1 MSDID
6 NRLGD
11 VAYTMTK
18 QIDGNHR
25 KGMPVLAVLDDIL
38 LAAVLGSEILTEA
51 QRLRLYPCLL
61 QLYEDKMLTAI
72 LLAYRSTK
80 VNAEHRDVITRGI
93 DILMGT
99 LCYLDDIL
107 LQQSGKDGACDTF
120 ILHQILEHSI
130 IYGICNVQ
138 FHNIPLFI
146 SIVMILH
153 CKNTRFVALMQQ
165 ITCFATLICNFL
177 TLTRMPQSH
186 HVPQIIVVFI
196 SIDIIS
202 RIRYICEILNF
213 SK

>member
-1 MSDID
+1 MPSQSMS
-6 NRLGD
+6 LFSYEKKSYGW
-11 VAYTMTK
+11 
-18 QIDGNHR
+18 HR
-25 KGMPVLAVLDDIL
+25 R
-38 LAAVLGSEILTEA
+38 LTEIFFRYVRVSVWRQIFCHYWEA
-51 QRLRLYPCLL
+51 YCL
-61 QLYEDKMLTAI
+61 I
-72 LLAYRSTK
+72 SS
-80 VNAEHRDVITRGI
+80 
-93 DILMGT
+93 
-99 LCYLDDIL
+99 
-107 LQQSGKDGACDTF
+107 SGKPKMRATVGTSIPWRIIPIIAF
-120 ILHQILEHSI
+120 ARSFFEHSI

-177 TLTRMPQSH
+177 TLTRMPQRH